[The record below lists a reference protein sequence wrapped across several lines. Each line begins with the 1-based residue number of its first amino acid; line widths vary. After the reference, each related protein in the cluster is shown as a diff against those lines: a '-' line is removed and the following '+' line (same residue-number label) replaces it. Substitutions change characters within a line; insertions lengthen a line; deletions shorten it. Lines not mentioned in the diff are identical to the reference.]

1 VICSLQEEFLQQM
14 MAELECR
21 GCDSSSSSSSSS
33 FLSSSAHVKYM
44 GAAESALEAPIIITL
59 EI

>member
-21 GCDSSSSSSSSS
+21 GCDSSSSSSSI
-33 FLSSSAHVKYM
+33 LSSSAHVKYM